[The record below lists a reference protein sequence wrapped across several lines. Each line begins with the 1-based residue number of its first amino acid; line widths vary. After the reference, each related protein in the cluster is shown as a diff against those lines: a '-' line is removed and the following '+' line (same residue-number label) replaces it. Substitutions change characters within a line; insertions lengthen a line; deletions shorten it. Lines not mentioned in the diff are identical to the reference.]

1 MIDSEFYVG
10 YVPQAPHRLA
20 EAVRRF
26 ALGLVALSGIIAAVL
41 VFAQSS
47 FPASTFEFQNYKQF
61 EGVLRERPY
70 PGLLAPSEY
79 LLVAP
84 GKHGAADLVRGL
96 DGRTVR
102 LKGSL
107 IYRDGVSMIE
117 VLPSTIEPTGRAPA
131 PDTAT
136 VELGNVTLA
145 GEIVDS
151 KCYLGV
157 MNPGAGKVHRDCAAR
172 CISGGAPPALIAKDA
187 SGAVKMILL
196 SGSHGLTLNRRVLD
210 FVAERVDVSGRLMR
224 SCGMLVIETDPTSI
238 RRRQ

>member
-1 MIDSEFYVG
+1 MTDPEFYVG
-10 YVPQAPHRLA
+10 YLPQAPRRLA
-20 EAVRRF
+20 GAVRRF
-26 ALGLVALSGIIAAVL
+26 ALGLVTLAGIIAAAL
-41 VFAQSS
+41 VFAQAP

-70 PGLLAPSEY
+70 PGLAASAEY

-84 GKHGAADLVRGL
+84 GKHGATGLVRGL

-117 VLPSTIEPTGRAPA
+117 VLPSTIEPTARAPA
-131 PDTAT
+131 PDTVP

-157 MNPGAGKVHRDCAAR
+157 MNPG
-172 CISGGAPPALIAKDA
+172 
-187 SGAVKMILL
+187 
-196 SGSHGLTLNRRVLD
+196 
-210 FVAERVDVSGRLMR
+210 
-224 SCGMLVIETDPTSI
+224 
-238 RRRQ
+238 